1 MKVGFIG
8 AGFIARALAGHL
20 IRNGHEVMLSN
31 SREAKSLRSA
41 AVALNCK
48 VGTAEE
54 AARFGDIVALTVPAS
69 AYQNIP
75 AEALIGK
82 IVIDIVNH
90 YPDRDGPI
98 PELENNSLATSEL
111 IARSLP
117 GATVIKAFNAI
128 MANHLKNHGKPT
140 GTSGRRALPV
150 AGNDRHA
157 KQLVMSLVDECGFDA
172 VDAGTLA
179 DSWKFERARPA
190 YCIPLTKTK
199 LEEVLANTGRQD
211 FVTEYSWRE

>member
-117 GATVIKAFNAI
+117 GATVIKV
-128 MANHLKNHGKPT
+128 
-140 GTSGRRALPV
+140 R
-150 AGNDRHA
+150 
-157 KQLVMSLVDECGFDA
+157 
-172 VDAGTLA
+172 LA
-179 DSWKFERARPA
+179 DGHCLSREMTDMPNSWSCHWWTNAALMRSMRARLRTAGSSNVPVQLTA
-190 YCIPLTKTK
+190 YH
-199 LEEVLANTGRQD
+199 
-211 FVTEYSWRE
+211 